1 MTQKSMV
8 YDHPSYTTV
17 RGQALGSCTGNGG
30 ASTIKYVSY
39 VQEYVKSV
47 NLHATVA
54 PGASSVVSL
63 IQVSGSSTT
72 TTTVGLG
79 TIGTALTTA
88 TSTNYAAASG
98 TYALATL
105 NQGDLTYVVN
115 GTDTTGTFWPTL
127 ELLSVPTASV
137 TA

>member
-1 MTQKSMV
+1 MTTKNLA
-8 YDHPSYTTV
+8 YDHPAYTVV
-17 RGQALGSCTGNGG
+17 RGQALGSATGNGG
-30 ASTIKYVSY
+30 ASTIKYTAFIA
-39 VQEYVKSV
+39 EYVKSV

-88 TSTNYAAASG
+88 TSTNYAPASG

-105 NQGDLTYVVN
+105 AQGDLVYVVN
-115 GTDTTGTFWPTL
+115 GTDTAGTFWPTL
-127 ELLSVPTASV
+127 ELVSVPLSNV